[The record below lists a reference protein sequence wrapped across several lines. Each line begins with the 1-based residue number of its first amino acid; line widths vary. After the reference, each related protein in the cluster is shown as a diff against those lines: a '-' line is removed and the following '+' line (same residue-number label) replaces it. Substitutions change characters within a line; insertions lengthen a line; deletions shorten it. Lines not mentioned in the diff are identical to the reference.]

1 MGEWGSGKSSW
12 PRKGRFPRFTNEVQ
26 HQSKVLA
33 WSTNSCLPMSGFGL
47 PTYKPQERRSGKLL
61 QLWIARHRRWL
72 GS

>member
-1 MGEWGSGKSSW
+1 MGAAPLPRPSGFAK
-12 PRKGRFPRFTNEVQ
+12 FTNEVQ

-33 WSTNSCLPMSGFGL
+33 WSTSRCLDMSGFGL
-47 PTYKPQERRSGKLL
+47 PTYKPQGRRSGKLL